1 MESLVISKENFPE
14 IINTIIL
21 SYRLFAPTEE
31 NGFSVFNIIK
41 DYSEMDLSYL
51 NSRMPPKALL
61 FNQTETLFLMEPGAK
76 GTIKPKEIRNEKTAI
91 FAIRPCDAKGFRIL
105 DPVFLGDVVDPLY
118 KANRDNSVLIGL
130 SCNQPDSSCFCT
142 SFGDSPASGKYVDI
156 LFTDIGENCLVE
168 VITEK
173 GKGFVNDF
181 SRFFSPASSEEIKAK
196 NVKEKEAIKS
206 IKRNLKIE
214 GIEEKMDKMFN
225 HPIWEEYAKKCIG
238 CGTCTYLCPT
248 CHCFDMQDEATLDK
262 GARIRVWDACMF
274 PEYTMHTS
282 GHNPRPARMHRVRNR
297 FYHKYSYFP
306 KNSDVIACTGC
317 GRCIRYCPVN
327 IDIIELMNRVSEM
340 EL

>member
-1 MESLVISKENFPE
+1 MLESNRHPNIE
-14 IINTIIL
+14 IL
-21 SYRLFAPTEE
+21 S
-31 NGFSVFNIIK
+31 FSEV
-41 DYSEMDLSYL
+41 
-51 NSRMPPKALL
+51 
-61 FNQTETLFLMEPGAK
+61 
-76 GTIKPKEIRNEKTAI
+76 
-91 FAIRPCDAKGFRIL
+91 
-105 DPVFLGDVVDPLY
+105 
-118 KANRDNSVLIGL
+118 
-130 SCNQPDSSCFCT
+130 
-142 SFGDSPASGKYVDI
+142 
-156 LFTDIGENCLVE
+156 VE
-168 VITEK
+168 VDGYIGNFK
-173 GKGFVNDF
+173 VKVKRKARFVD
-181 SRFFSPASSEEIKAK
+181 ET
-196 NVKEKEAIKS
+196 
-206 IKRNLKIE
+206 
-214 GIEEKMDKMFN
+214 
-225 HPIWEEYAKKCIG
+225 KCIG